1 MLAGIPLAADQ
12 TPEQAFVAGIAGF
25 REGDYAAAERH
36 FAACRRAV
44 GGHPAIDFNL
54 ALTHLRLEQPGQA
67 RVYAERVLKQ
77 APRDRA
83 ARELLRRVLARLD
96 QPPPPSPSG
105 LHALWDGLKASL
117 TCREAVNIA
126 ALLFCLAALT
136 LGGWLL
142 TEKRALGWAGL
153 VACMLAASMW
163 SLAGAKMT
171 EELAGERA
179 IVVADSAALRGG
191 PGEQFAEIA
200 RLSEGSTVTL
210 LARPHLRLGPGLA
223 LRLTYDSQGLWC
235 EVKAPSGARG
245 YIRKSLIETV

>member
-1 MLAGIPLAADQ
+1 MLAGTPLAADQ

-171 EELAGERA
+171 EDLAGERA